1 MRIGIAQLS
10 TRAGD
15 FAATAP
21 RMAEF
26 SRRAAEQG
34 VDLLIFPAAALC
46 GTAPVQGVEREG
58 FLLDLL
64 ECLMGLMDE
73 LACPCL
79 VPLLVDLDGTPVPD
93 ALLIDG
99 EDVRPVRLAARL
111 EALSSA
117 SGEEAPAVSADAL
130 PEVPFRGARLGV
142 AFTYEDLDVYDDY
155 AYDVD
160 VIVFL
165 SPYGFAVDDPSSALG
180 CSLVEG
186 RFLADAR
193 ATGAWI
199 VGAGSLGCYDSQ
211 VFCGSS
217 FVLAPWG
224 ELAAS
229 APSLEEA
236 LLVCDVDPS
245 AEGPLENPLTPEVYD
260 PSLFTWGALSM
271 GLSSLVSEL
280 GAAAVCLVVD
290 DALPSLLTAVLAVDS
305 LGPTN
310 VRAVLADGAP
320 AGTGSARD
328 VVRALRLPEGN
339 VTAVDVSGAPD
350 DASAADTLQVR
361 LAAVARETGAVP
373 IGPQD
378 KTGRALEEAPLSAAR
393 ILPFADL
400 YRSDLLA
407 LARMRNTI
415 SPVLPP
421 EALAAVSV
429 PDVALIDVDPTSP
442 EARLEFIDLV
452 LSSYLEWELPVSDIV
467 AERGH
472 EEAVLS
478 VVGRLRDLE
487 AVRPVRPLAPIVS
500 SRTLDE
506 ARSPASL
513 AWRDRPR
520 ADEERLEA
528 RLGELLSPAPAS
540 VDKDEP
546 SGAEHEEPREGDIL
560 DLLGYLR
567 DFSAGGAFSPLES
580 PSRKDSSGR
589 HPGQAQLP
597 SDLWEGPFSEN

>member
-21 RMAEF
+21 RMAEY

-34 VDLLIFPAAALC
+34 VDLLVFPAAALC

-79 VPLLVDLDGTPVPD
+79 VPLIVDLDGAPVPD

-117 SGEEAPAVSADAL
+117 SGEEAPAASTDAL

-199 VGAGSLGCYDSQ
+199 VGAGSLGCYDAQ

-245 AEGPLENPLTPEVYD
+245 AEGPLDNPLTPEVYD

-280 GAAAVCLVVD
+280 GAATVCLAVD
-290 DALPSLLTAVLAVDS
+290 DTLPALLTAVLAVDS

-310 VRAVLADGAP
+310 VRAVLANGAP
-320 AGTGSARD
+320 AGTGFARD

-339 VTAVDVSGAPD
+339 VTLVDVSGAPD
-350 DASAADTLQVR
+350 DASAADALQVR
-361 LAAVARETGAVP
+361 LAAVARESGAVP
-373 IGPQD
+373 LGALD

-393 ILPFADL
+393 IQPFADL

-407 LARMRNTI
+407 LARMRNAI

-429 PDVALIDVDPTSP
+429 PDAVSIDAELASP

-452 LSSYLEWELPVSDIV
+452 LSSYLEWELSVSDIV

-472 EEAVLS
+472 EGAVLS
-478 VVGRLRDLE
+478 VMGRLRDLE
-487 AVRPVRPLAPIVS
+487 ATRPVRPLAPIVS

-506 ARSPASL
+506 ARSPVSL

-520 ADEERLEA
+520 ADGERLES
-528 RLGELLSPAPAS
+528 RLGELLSPAPTSAGR
-540 VDKDEP
+540 DEP
-546 SGAEHEEPREGDIL
+546 TGAEHEEPREGDIL

-567 DFSAGGAFSPLES
+567 DFSAGGAFSSLEP
-580 PSRKDSSGR
+580 PSRKDSSDR
-589 HPGQAQLP
+589 HPGQVQLP